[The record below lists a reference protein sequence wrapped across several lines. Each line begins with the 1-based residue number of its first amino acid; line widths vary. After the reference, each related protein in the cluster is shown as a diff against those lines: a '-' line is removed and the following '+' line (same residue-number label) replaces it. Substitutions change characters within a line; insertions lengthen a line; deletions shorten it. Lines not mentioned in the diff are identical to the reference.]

1 MIEYGPMDRPEDSR
15 TASHHSDLPAADW
28 LSALRAYLTEDW
40 LTTGIAEYL
49 DAQADAARA
58 RQRLPCLGCG
68 QRLPRS
74 DLWIHHKFDDVAFC
88 DTCYYRR
95 FGRKAA

>member
-1 MIEYGPMDRPEDSR
+1 MNRPEDGRNPSR
-15 TASHHSDLPAADW
+15 RPDLPAADW
-28 LSALRAYLTEDW
+28 VSAMRAYLTEDW
-40 LTTGIAEYL
+40 LATGIAESV

-58 RQRLPCLGCG
+58 RQRLSCLGCG

>member
-1 MIEYGPMDRPEDSR
+1 MIEYGAMDRPEDGRNLSLR
-15 TASHHSDLPAADW
+15 LDLPAADW
-28 LSALRAYLTEDW
+28 LSALRAYLTEDRH
-40 LTTGIAEYL
+40 TTGIAEYL
-49 DAQADAARA
+49 DAHADAARA
-58 RQRLPCLGCG
+58 RQRLSCLGCG

-74 DLWIHHKFDDVAFC
+74 DLWIHYKFDDVAFC

>member
-1 MIEYGPMDRPEDSR
+1 MERSADSR
-15 TASHHSDLPAADW
+15 NPSRHPALPAADW
-28 LSALRAYLTEDW
+28 LSTLRAYLTEDW
-40 LTTGIAEYL
+40 LTTGIAEIL
-49 DAQADAARA
+49 DAQSDAARA
-58 RQRLPCLGCG
+58 RQRLSCLGCG

-88 DTCYYRR
+88 DACYYPR

>member
-1 MIEYGPMDRPEDSR
+1 MIQYRVMHCPEDSQDPSR
-15 TASHHSDLPAADW
+15 RPVPSAADW
-28 LSALRAYLTEDW
+28 LSSLRAYLTEDW

-58 RQRLPCLGCG
+58 RQRLSCLGCG
-68 QRLPRS
+68 QRLPRG

-88 DTCYYRR
+88 DACYYRR